1 MDNKIYVSGVTAL
14 KSFLERLF
22 VVITVGTLFA
32 YVFLRSD
39 LAPHGSPTVQVDRVM
54 SADVEILNTIAK
66 AQRGSLAA
74 GHN

>member
-1 MDNKIYVSGVTAL
+1 MENKIYVSGITAI
-14 KSFLERLF
+14 KGFLERLF

-39 LAPHGSPTVQVDRVM
+39 LAPHGSPTVQADRVM
-54 SADVEILNTIAK
+54 STDGEVLNSIAK
-66 AQRGSLAA
+66 AQHGSLAA